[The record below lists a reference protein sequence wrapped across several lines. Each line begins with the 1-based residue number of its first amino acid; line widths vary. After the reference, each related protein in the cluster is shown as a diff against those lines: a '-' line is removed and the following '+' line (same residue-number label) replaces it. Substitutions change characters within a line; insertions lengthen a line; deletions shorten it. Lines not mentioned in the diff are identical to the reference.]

1 MKSKST
7 RNLILSAFLS
17 AILMP
22 LAAGVMAAP
31 PDAKDDGTGWCDG
44 LDKKGG
50 LFSTCLRA
58 HSAQN
63 LVDHLMAVGA
73 GGAALSNA
81 TAAVEQAT
89 SAFEELA
96 GPGNSVP
103 GLGDA
108 CFSAADYVGIATDED
123 INSVTWWPPI
133 CKSFGGDPLYCD
145 SQNNYFQFVEPLW
158 NCIVGQYSV
167 QSCPDADFYVNRD
180 VPDIRVCGL
189 QSSP

>member
-1 MKSKST
+1 MST

-17 AILMP
+17 AILIP

-108 CFSAADYVGIATDED
+108 CFSAADYRGIATAED
-123 INSVTWWPPI
+123 IDNIQWWAPI
-133 CKSFGGDPLYCD
+133 CKSFGGDPETCYD
-145 SQNNYFQFVEPLW
+145 EFNYQMFVEPLY
-158 NCIVGQYSV
+158 NCIIGPYVEN
-167 QSCPDADFYVNRD
+167 CTDADFFVHQA
-180 VPDIRVCGL
+180 VPEIRVCGL
-189 QSSP
+189 L